1 MKMLSQAEID
11 AVLGATLA
19 HDAGVAVGGAIAN
32 ASNAVSDAVSG
43 FTSLLFSKVYAGA
56 VV

>member
-19 HDAGVAVGGAIAN
+19 HDLGVAVGGAIAD
-32 ASNAVSDAVSG
+32 AQNAVSDCVS
-43 FTSLLFSKVYAGA
+43 LVFSKVYAGA